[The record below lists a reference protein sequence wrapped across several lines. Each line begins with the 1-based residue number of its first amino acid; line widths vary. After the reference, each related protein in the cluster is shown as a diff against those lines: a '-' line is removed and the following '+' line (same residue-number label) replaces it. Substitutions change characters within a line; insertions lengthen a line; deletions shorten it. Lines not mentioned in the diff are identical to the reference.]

1 MDDSTTGNIT
11 HEIITEKTSVTSEAN
26 EDLMTS
32 TTEVGSGNRST
43 IGVISSHQGVTNK
56 EFTKHNKTLNHEHQI
71 HSSSTQINEPTSEA
85 GNNLETTIN
94 TTPTLIPEVT
104 ESGTKPGN
112 PVLLEGSSTS
122 GMIIEQTTT
131 KEFYY
136 VDKFKQIIDDSVKT
150 KEKLKLVEEDIDKS
164 MKEKIAMSLKL
175 HDVHRSIKH
184 KNTIA
189 NHFETFKK
197 QIFGTH
203 DTIIDNALKESK

>member
-1 MDDSTTGNIT
+1 M
-11 HEIITEKTSVTSEAN
+11 
-26 EDLMTS
+26 
-32 TTEVGSGNRST
+32 
-43 IGVISSHQGVTNK
+43 
-56 EFTKHNKTLNHEHQI
+56 
-71 HSSSTQINEPTSEA
+71 NEPTSEA

-112 PVLLEGSSTS
+112 PVLLESSSSS

-136 VDKFKQIIDDSVKT
+136 VDKFKQIIDDSAKT

>member
-1 MDDSTTGNIT
+1 
-11 HEIITEKTSVTSEAN
+11 
-26 EDLMTS
+26 
-32 TTEVGSGNRST
+32 
-43 IGVISSHQGVTNK
+43 
-56 EFTKHNKTLNHEHQI
+56 
-71 HSSSTQINEPTSEA
+71 
-85 GNNLETTIN
+85 
-94 TTPTLIPEVT
+94 
-104 ESGTKPGN
+104 
-112 PVLLEGSSTS
+112 
-122 GMIIEQTTT
+122 MIIEQTTT

-184 KNTIA
+184 KNTMS